1 MLVDAAVMEIVSS
14 GSPTSRPARRGR
26 RRRVLVAAL
35 VALVVVP
42 ATAAALDVAGIHTGI
57 FPGRESTELTPGEE
71 LLNISSPD
79 IVPVVRELT
88 RSIPLPE
95 GASWTP
101 FLERYPATEPTLAQR
116 IGIGGGEASV
126 CREPVALSRRYA
138 TSRRQAWRLCR
149 GMRGQGAEA
158 EWFARCRWMGTW
170 LQAYREGDA
179 SGRRRS
185 AAMLAQAGTWRYTR
199 AVGGDGVAL
208 FERDA
213 AAARRG
219 DPGPVRQTYRANC
232 I

>member
-1 MLVDAAVMEIVSS
+1 MSRDTHHDLDTRLAAATPVRAADVPRIPRVLVDAAVMEIVSS

-79 IVPVVRELT
+79 IVPVVRKLT

-95 GASWTP
+95 GASWLP

-116 IGIGGGEASV
+116 IGI
-126 CREPVALSRRYA
+126 
-138 TSRRQAWRLCR
+138 
-149 GMRGQGAEA
+149 GAEA

-170 LQAYREGDA
+170 LQAYRDDDA

-185 AAMLAQAGTWRYTR
+185 AAMLAQAATWRYTR
-199 AVGGDGVAL
+199 AVGGDGVAV

-232 I
+232 T